1 MAVDELW
8 GDHGDS
14 TEAFQELTVLIL
26 VWRARASQP
35 EGSESRGA
43 LSELAEALLSSGA
56 LLHGARLC
64 AGRKGRGL
72 WAAGH
77 SSLSPL
83 GTTGTQS
90 LFLKGA

>member
-14 TEAFQELTVLIL
+14 TEAFQELTVPIA

-43 LSELAEALLSSGA
+43 LSELAEALLSSAA
-56 LLHGARLC
+56 LLRGARLC
-64 AGRKGRGL
+64 AGRKDRGL
-72 WAAGH
+72 WAAGQ
-77 SSLSPL
+77 SSHSPL
-83 GTTGTQS
+83 GTTETES
-90 LFLKGA
+90 LCLKGA